1 MIIFFFLMKR
11 ANQFKEEHRC
21 IGKGVL
27 QESEG
32 GGAEKHRLVCLPT
45 PCYQVL
51 TVDWTTWDTLQL
63 PFSQQ
68 EADRVPAS
76 SMLRKRWL
84 SRSAADGNSSDQGVG
99 VPL

>member
-27 QESEG
+27 QESE

-84 SRSAADGNSSDQGVG
+84 SRSASDGNSSDQGVG